1 VSGAAGRR
9 GGTSGGTL
17 YVVATPL
24 GNLGDLSP
32 RAAETLRQASVVA
45 AEDTRRTR
53 GLLSHLGASPTLLSF
68 HAHSG
73 ERRVETLL
81 EILGDGRD
89 VALVTDAG
97 TPGVS
102 DPGTDLVGAALH
114 AGFTVV
120 PIPGPSAVATALS
133 AAGIPADRYSFLGF
147 APRKGAERSRLLA
160 RAAAEEWSVVFF
172 EAPTRLVAL
181 LTDLA
186 AAAGPG
192 RRAMVGRELTK
203 LHEEL
208 RTGTLAEL
216 ADYYS
221 EVTPR
226 GELTIVMEGRGTPPP
241 APDRTAD
248 AAEEAAALLAEGLSR
263 REVARRLTETMGMS
277 RNDAYRLVTGLP

>member
-1 VSGAAGRR
+1 MP
-9 GGTSGGTL
+9 GTL

-32 RAAETLRQASVVA
+32 RAAEVLRQAGVVA

-73 ERRVETLL
+73 ERRVDTLL
-81 EILGDGRD
+81 EILKDGRD
-89 VALVTDAG
+89 LALVTDAG

-102 DPGTDLVGAALH
+102 DPGTDLVAAALE
-114 AGFTVV
+114 AGLTVV

-133 AAGIPADRYSFLGF
+133 GAGLPADRYLFLGF
-147 APRKGAERSRLLA
+147 IPRKGTDRSRLLA

-172 EAPTRLVAL
+172 EAPSRLVGL
-181 LTDLA
+181 LEDLA

-192 RRAMVGRELTK
+192 RTALVARELTK

-208 RTGTLAEL
+208 RRGTLAEL

-221 EVTPR
+221 LTPPR
-226 GELTIVMEGRGTPPP
+226 GELTIVLEGTGAPATP
-241 APDRTAD
+241 PDRTAD
-248 AAEEAAALLAEGLSR
+248 AVEEATALLAEGLSR
-263 REVARRLTETMGMS
+263 REVARRITETLGIS
-277 RNDAYRLVTGLP
+277 RNDAYRLVMGLP

>member
-1 VSGAAGRR
+1 MP
-9 GGTSGGTL
+9 GTL

-32 RAAETLRQASVVA
+32 RAAEVLRQAGVVA

-73 ERRVETLL
+73 ERRVDTLL
-81 EILGDGRD
+81 EILKDGRD
-89 VALVTDAG
+89 LALVTDAG

-102 DPGTDLVGAALH
+102 DPGTDLVAAALE
-114 AGFTVV
+114 AGLTVV

-133 AAGIPADRYSFLGF
+133 GAGLPADRYLFLGF
-147 APRKGAERSRLLA
+147 IPRKGTDRSRLLA

-172 EAPTRLVAL
+172 EAPSRLVGL
-181 LTDLA
+181 LEDLA

-192 RRAMVGRELTK
+192 RTALVARELTK

-208 RTGTLAEL
+208 RRGTLAEL

-221 EVTPR
+221 LTPPR
-226 GELTIVMEGRGTPPP
+226 GELTIVLKGTGAP
-241 APDRTAD
+241 ATPPDRTAD
-248 AAEEAAALLAEGLSR
+248 AVEEATALLAEGLSR
-263 REVARRLTETMGMS
+263 REVARQITETLGIS
-277 RNDAYRLVTGLP
+277 RNDAYRLVMGLP

>member
-1 VSGAAGRR
+1 MN
-9 GGTSGGTL
+9 GTL

-24 GNLGDLSP
+24 GNLGDLAP
-32 RAAETLRQASVVA
+32 RAAEVLRQASVVA

-73 ERRVETLL
+73 ERRLETLL
-81 EILGDGRD
+81 EVLGDGRD

-102 DPGTDLVGAALH
+102 DPGTDLVAAARE

-133 AAGIPADRYSFLGF
+133 AAGIPADRYLFLGF
-147 APRKGAERSRLLA
+147 LPRKGTERTRLLA
-160 RAAAEEWSVVFF
+160 RAAEEEWSVVLF
-172 EAPTRLVAL
+172 EAPSRLATL
-181 LTDLA
+181 LRDLA

-192 RRAMVGRELTK
+192 RRAMVARELTK

-208 RTGTLAEL
+208 RAGTLAEL

-221 EVTPR
+221 ETPPR
-226 GELTIVMEGRGTPPP
+226 GELTIVVEGTGTPAPV
-241 APDRTAD
+241 PDRTAD
-248 AAEEAAALLAEGLSR
+248 AMEEATALLAQGLSR
-263 REVARRLTETMGMS
+263 REVARRLTETLGMP
-277 RNDAYRLVTGLP
+277 RNDAYRLVMGLP

>member
-1 VSGAAGRR
+1 
-9 GGTSGGTL
+9 
-17 YVVATPL
+17 VVATPL

-81 EILGDGRD
+81 EILADGRD

-102 DPGTDLVGAALH
+102 DPGTDLVAAALD
-114 AGFTVV
+114 GGYSVV

-133 AAGIPADRYSFLGF
+133 AAGISADRYLFLGF
-147 APRKGAERSRLLA
+147 LPRKGSERARLLA

-172 EAPTRLVAL
+172 EAPTRLASL
-181 LTDLA
+181 LGDLA
-186 AAAGPG
+186 GAAGAS
-192 RRAMVGRELTK
+192 RRALVARELTK

-208 RTGTLAEL
+208 RAGTLAEL

-221 EVTPR
+221 GVPPR
-226 GELTIVMEGRGTPPP
+226 GELTIVMEGTGAPPP
-241 APDRTAD
+241 PPDRSAD

-263 REVARRLTETMGMS
+263 REVARRLTETLGLS

>member
-1 VSGAAGRR
+1 MSGAAGRR
-9 GGTSGGTL
+9 GGTSRGTL

-221 EVTPR
+221 EVSPR

>member
-1 VSGAAGRR
+1 M
-9 GGTSGGTL
+9 GTL

-32 RAAETLRQASVVA
+32 RAAEVLRQAAVVA

-73 ERRVETLL
+73 ERRVDTLL
-81 EILGDGRD
+81 EILKDGRD
-89 VALVTDAG
+89 LALVTDAG

-102 DPGTDLVGAALH
+102 DPGTDLVAAALE
-114 AGFTVV
+114 AGFVVV
-120 PIPGPSAVATALS
+120 PIPGPSAVAAALS
-133 AAGIPADRYSFLGF
+133 AAGLPADRYLFLGF
-147 APRKGAERSRLLA
+147 IPRKGTERSRLLA
-160 RAAAEEWSVVFF
+160 RAAAEEWSVVLF

-181 LTDLA
+181 LQDLA

-192 RRAMVGRELTK
+192 RMALVARELTK

-208 RTGTLAEL
+208 RRGTLAEL

-221 EVTPR
+221 LTPPR
-226 GELTIVMEGRGTPPP
+226 GELTIVVEGTGTPAAP
-241 APDRTAD
+241 PDRTAD
-248 AAEEAAALLAEGLSR
+248 ALEEATALLAEGLSR
-263 REVARRLTETMGMS
+263 REVARRITETMGIS
-277 RNDAYRLVTGLP
+277 RNDAYRLVMGLP

>member
-1 VSGAAGRR
+1 MP
-9 GGTSGGTL
+9 GTL

-32 RAAETLRQASVVA
+32 RAAEALRQAAVVA

-73 ERRVETLL
+73 ERRVDTFL
-81 EILGDGRD
+81 EILKDGRD
-89 VALVTDAG
+89 LALVTDAG

-102 DPGTDLVGAALH
+102 DPGIDLVAAALE
-114 AGFTVV
+114 AGHVVV

-133 AAGIPADRYSFLGF
+133 AAGLPADRYLFLGF
-147 APRKGAERSRLLA
+147 VPRKGTERSRLLA

-181 LTDLA
+181 LQDLA

-192 RRAMVGRELTK
+192 RTTVVARELTK
-203 LHEEL
+203 LHEEV
-208 RTGTLAEL
+208 RRGTLAEL

-221 EVTPR
+221 MTPPR
-226 GELTIVMEGRGTPPP
+226 GELTIVLEGTGTPAAP
-241 APDRTAD
+241 PDRTAD
-248 AAEEAAALLAEGLSR
+248 ALEEATALLAEGLSR
-263 REVARRLTETMGMS
+263 REVARRITETLGIS
-277 RNDAYRLVTGLP
+277 RNDAYRLVMGLP

>member
-1 VSGAAGRR
+1 MP
-9 GGTSGGTL
+9 GTL

-32 RAAETLRQASVVA
+32 RAAEVLRQAGVVA

-73 ERRVETLL
+73 ERRGDALL
-81 EILGDGRD
+81 EILKDGRD
-89 VALVTDAG
+89 LALVTDAG

-102 DPGTDLVGAALH
+102 DPGIDLVAAALE
-114 AGFTVV
+114 AGVVVV

-133 AAGIPADRYSFLGF
+133 AAGLAADRYLFLGF
-147 APRKGAERSRLLA
+147 VPRKGTERSRLLA
-160 RAAAEEWSVVFF
+160 RAAAEEWSVVLF

-181 LTDLA
+181 LQDLA

-192 RRAMVGRELTK
+192 RMAVVARELTK

-208 RTGTLAEL
+208 RRGTLAEL

-221 EVTPR
+221 MTPPR
-226 GELTIVMEGRGTPPP
+226 GELTIVVEGTGTPAAP
-241 APDRTAD
+241 PDRTAD
-248 AAEEAAALLAEGLSR
+248 AVEEATALLAEGLSR
-263 REVARRLTETMGMS
+263 REVARRLTETLGIS
-277 RNDAYRLVTGLP
+277 RNDAYRLVMGLP

>member
-1 VSGAAGRR
+1 MP
-9 GGTSGGTL
+9 GTL

-32 RAAETLRQASVVA
+32 RAAEALRQAAVVA

-73 ERRVETLL
+73 ERRVDTLL
-81 EILGDGRD
+81 EILKDGRD
-89 VALVTDAG
+89 LALVTDAG

-102 DPGTDLVGAALH
+102 DPGIDLVAAALE
-114 AGFTVV
+114 AGHVVV

-133 AAGIPADRYSFLGF
+133 AAGLPADRYLFLGF
-147 APRKGAERSRLLA
+147 VPRKGTERSRLLA

-181 LTDLA
+181 LQDLA

-192 RRAMVGRELTK
+192 RTTVVARELTK
-203 LHEEL
+203 LHEEV
-208 RTGTLAEL
+208 RRGTLAEL

-221 EVTPR
+221 MTPPR
-226 GELTIVMEGRGTPPP
+226 GELTIVLEGTGTPAAP
-241 APDRTAD
+241 PDRTAD
-248 AAEEAAALLAEGLSR
+248 ALEEATALLAEGLSR
-263 REVARRLTETMGMS
+263 REVARRITETLGVS
-277 RNDAYRLVTGLP
+277 RNDAYRLVMGLP

>member
-9 GGTSGGTL
+9 GGTSGTL

-32 RAAETLRQASVVA
+32 RAAEVLRRTAVVA

-53 GLLSHLGASPTLLSF
+53 GLLSHLGAAPTLLSF

-81 EILGDGRD
+81 EILGEGRD

-102 DPGTDLVGAALH
+102 DPGTDLVAAALD
-114 AGFTVV
+114 AGLTVV
-120 PIPGPSAVATALS
+120 PVPVPSAVATALS
-133 AAGIPADRYSFLGF
+133 AAGISADRYLFLGF
-147 APRKGAERSRLLA
+147 IPRKGQERSRLLA
-160 RAAAEEWSVVFF
+160 RAASEEWSVVFF
-172 EAPTRLVAL
+172 EAPSRLVAL
-181 LTDLA
+181 LGDLA

-192 RRAMVGRELTK
+192 RRALVARELTK

-208 RTGTLAEL
+208 RAGTLAEL

-221 EVTPR
+221 RVPPR
-226 GELTIVMEGRGTPPP
+226 GELTIVIEGTGAPPPP
-241 APDRTAD
+241 ADRTAD
-248 AAEEAAALLAEGLSR
+248 ATEEATALLAEGLSR
-263 REVARRLTETMGMS
+263 REVARRLTETLGMS